1 MQELQIFQ
9 NDEFGSI
16 RVVIIKDETW
26 LVGKDIAT
34 ALGYAR
40 PENVV
45 TDRIDED
52 DRIFVDKKLV
62 LELGIS
68 FDYKELGQ
76 RGGWII
82 NESGMYTL
90 IFDSKLKTAK
100 KFKHWVTSEVLPSI
114 RKTGSYGQQKSTQEQ
129 ILLLAQGTTELYQR
143 IDELDAKIEN
153 SLSDLP
159 LLGVEEAKISN
170 AVKRKGVE
178 VLGGKKSNAYKDRS
192 IVNAVYRD
200 IYGQIYREFDINTYK
215 AIKRNQC
222 DIALKIIAEYK
233 LPLALKKRIENANA
247 QQTLDL
253 EGGVQ

>member
-1 MQELQIFQ
+1 MDNIQVFPSE
-9 NDEFGSI
+9 EFGDI
-16 RVVIIKDETW
+16 RTLVIKGEPW
-26 LVGKDIAT
+26 FVGIDVAK
-34 ALGYAR
+34 ALGYKKPTGAVTN
-40 PENVV
+40 NV
-45 TDRIDED
+45 DED
-52 DRIFVDKKLV
+52 DTLTEGVTDSMGRLQNTLV
-62 LELGIS
+62 V
-68 FDYKELGQ
+68 
-76 RGGWII
+76 
-82 NESGMYTL
+82 NESGLYSL
-90 IFDSKLKTAK
+90 IFNSKLESAK
-100 KFKHWVTSEVLPSI
+100 KFKKWVTSEVLPSI

-129 ILLLAQGTTELYQR
+129 ILLLAQGTTELYQK

-178 VLGGKKSNAYKDRS
+178 VLEGKQSNAYKDRN

-247 QQTLDL
+247 QQTLNL
-253 EGGVQ
+253 EGGAR